1 MVSLNW
7 STAWNVWKM
16 LLVGAGAIV
25 LVGILAE
32 RVIEVFTH
40 YSQSSSAATLDNLL
54 FRQDYQRQSH
64 WQAHHQRQQHRLQ

>member
-25 LVGILAE
+25 LVGILAVYLDSFLLSILVVG
-32 RVIEVFTH
+32 VISLTVVLYRKGAGAE
-40 YSQSSSAATLDNLL
+40 
-54 FRQDYQRQSH
+54 
-64 WQAHHQRQQHRLQ
+64 